1 MGRPLRR
8 TTRDIRR
15 DNQAALLHALYFNGP
30 ATRPDLLELTGL
42 STATVSNVTTVLLS
56 AGVLTEAG
64 RLESD
69 GGRPRVL
76 LAVNP
81 GYRYVVGVDVG
92 ETRVRVELF
101 DLNLAERAKAEY
113 SLAPD
118 RHDAATVVDHIVS
131 GFDAVLAEAG
141 QPEVLGVGV
150 GVPGIV
156 EHGRDG
162 VIHARAFGWDGVPL
176 GRLLRQRLRPAPPH
190 VFVDNGAK
198 TMGQAE
204 LWFGAGIGVRHA
216 IVALIG
222 SGVGSCIVTDG
233 VAYRGSASSAGEW
246 GHTTI
251 AAGGRRCRCGGQGCL
266 EAYIGAEGILDRY
279 RLALPAGTALDSV
292 DEEEALAKLL
302 VDGADSD
309 VARAVV
315 AETVDYLGIGL
326 ANLINLFNPERI
338 VLGGWAGLLLAQH
351 RLADIRTATAGKALA
366 EPYAQTEIVPGQ
378 LGPDAVAQG
387 AATLVIEH
395 FLRHSGD
402 FTGGSPQ

>member
-30 ATRPDLLELTGL
+30 ATRQDLLELTGL
-42 STATVSNVTTVLLS
+42 STATISNVTTMLLS
-56 AGVLTEAG
+56 AGVLAEAG
-64 RLESD
+64 RMESD
-69 GGRPRVL
+69 GGRPRAL
-76 LAVNP
+76 LVVNP
-81 GYRYVVGVDVG
+81 GYDSIVGVDVG

-101 DLNLAERAKAEY
+101 DLSLTERAKAEY

-118 RHDAATVVDHIVS
+118 RHDAATVVDRIVA
-131 GFDAVLAEAG
+131 GFDAVLTETG
-141 QPEVLGVGV
+141 HPTVIGVGV

-156 EHGRDG
+156 EHGPDG

-176 GRLLRQRLRPAPPH
+176 GGLLRQRLRPAPPH
-190 VFVDNGAK
+190 VFVDNGAV

-204 LWFGAGIGVRHA
+204 LWFGAGKGVRHA

-233 VAYRGSASSAGEW
+233 VTYRGSASSAGEW

-251 AAGGRRCRCGGQGCL
+251 AAGGRRCRCGSQGCL

-279 RLALPAGTALDSV
+279 RQANPASPALDRV

-302 VDGADSD
+302 VDGANSD

-315 AETVDYLGIGL
+315 AETVDHLGIGL

-351 RLADIRTATAGKALA
+351 RLADIRAATAGNALA

-378 LGPDAVAQG
+378 LGPDAVAEG

-395 FLRHSGD
+395 FLQHSADVIGN
-402 FTGGSPQ
+402 SPR